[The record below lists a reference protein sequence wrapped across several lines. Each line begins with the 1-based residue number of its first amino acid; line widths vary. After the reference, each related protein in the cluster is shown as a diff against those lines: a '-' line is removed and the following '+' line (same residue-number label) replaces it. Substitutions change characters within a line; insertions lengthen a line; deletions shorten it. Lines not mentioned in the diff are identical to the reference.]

1 MKKHTKRYQ
10 ASTERWGIPTKENFW
25 APKTRPGAHPEHRSV
40 PIVVLIRDILKFA
53 ETSREAN
60 FLVAENKVLLDGER
74 VKDKNIP
81 VGLMDV
87 ISIPDLDEHYR
98 MLFDQHGKVRLS
110 PIKEGSEGWKLSKIE
125 NKTVIDSGRC
135 QLNLH
140 DGRNIIVD
148 DADGYNTKDVLKIMI
163 PEQKIVDVFKFGQG
177 NMAII
182 TGGKHIGELGTIV
195 EYEVV
200 KGPQPNLV
208 HFESGITTIEEY
220 VFVVGRDK
228 PEIKIPEVGIL

>member
-1 MKKHTKRYQ
+1 MKKHSKRYQ
-10 ASTERWGIPTKENFW
+10 ASTERWGIPTKEHFW
-25 APKTRPGAHPEHRSV
+25 APKTKPGPHAEHRSV
-40 PIVVLIRDILKFA
+40 PIVVLIRDILKYA
-53 ETSREAN
+53 DTSREAN
-60 FLVAENKVLLDGER
+60 FLLAENKVLLDGEI

-87 ISIPDLDEHYR
+87 ISIPDLDDNYR

-110 PIKEGSEGWKLSKIE
+110 PIEEGSESWKLSRIE
-125 NKTVIDSGRC
+125 NKTIINGERC

-148 DADGYNTKDVLKIMI
+148 DQDKYKTKEVLKIMI
-163 PEQKIVDVFKFGQG
+163 PEQKVIDVFEFNEG
-177 NMAII
+177 NMALI
-182 TGGKHIGELGTIV
+182 TGGKHIGELGVIAD
-195 EYEVV
+195 YEVV

-208 HFESGITTIEEY
+208 HFENGITTIEKY
-220 VFVVGRDK
+220 VFVVGKDK